1 MKSSKKNNN
10 NSPKTLYLNDQSLI
24 KDESQLVALEALDN
38 IYQAFKQ
45 GTFKKKKI
53 KGVYLWGKVGRGKTR
68 LMDIFYSS
76 MDSDKVLRLHFHH
89 FMKTIHQQL
98 RENTGHSDP
107 LKLIAKKLSRQYHI
121 LCFDELFVSDI
132 GDAMLLGKLLQ
143 YLFEL
148 KVTLIATSNIAA
160 EDLYKNGLQRERF
173 LPAIKSIVLN
183 TQNIN
188 LNGLKDHRERTLH
201 KQPIYYLNTK
211 GKNQN
216 LYLLERF
223 QLYSTS
229 VERLLSSTSL
239 NNPSLKKPERNK
251 YFLDTPMFENILGR
265 DIAYIARYQK
275 TICFEFSELC
285 EGPRSHLDYIELASR
300 YQTILVFDIPPLSG
314 QSFERIKARGT
325 EDGSLG
331 SGLVGEREIVLAN
344 MDDATRRFIALVDEL
359 YDQKVVLFLSSSTP
373 LEKLYTDGSLTF
385 EFQRTRS
392 RLIEMASTE
401 YQQLSSASH

>member
-1 MKSSKKNNN
+1 MKSLNKNCNK
-10 NSPKTLYLNDQSLI
+10 SPKARYFNDKNLI
-24 KDESQLVALEALDN
+24 KDESQLAALETLEH

-45 GTFKKKKI
+45 ESFIKQNI
-53 KGVYLWGKVGRGKTR
+53 KGAYLWGKVGRGKTC
-68 LMDIFYSS
+68 LMDIFYHS
-76 MDSDKVLRLHFHH
+76 MNSDNVLRLHFHH

-98 RENTGHSDP
+98 RDNSGHADP
-107 LKLIAKKLSRQYHI
+107 LKLIAKNLSKKYKI

-183 TQNIN
+183 THNIN
-188 LNGLKDHRERTLH
+188 LNGLNDHRERTLQI
-201 KQPIYYLNTK
+201 QPIYFLHTK
-211 GKNQN
+211 LVNQN

-223 QLYSTS
+223 QLHSTL
-229 VERLLSSTSL
+229 VEPYLST
-239 NNPSLKKPERNK
+239 PPMYKPMYE
-251 YFLDTPMFENILGR
+251 TILGR
-265 DIAYIARYQK
+265 DIACIARNQK
-275 TICFEFSELC
+275 TICFEFFELC

-300 YQTILVFDIPPLSG
+300 YQTILLFNIPALSG

-325 EDGSLG
+325 EDGCIG
-331 SGLVGEREIVLAN
+331 SGLVGEREVVLAN

-359 YDQKVVLFLSSSTP
+359 YDQKNALFLSSSTP
-373 LEKLYTDGSLTF
+373 LEDLYTDGSLTF

-401 YQQLSSASH
+401 YLQLSTSMH